1 MTDAISKTPL
11 LAVRD
16 LRVARQTETG
26 EAEIVT
32 GVDLTLNEGEVLGI
46 VGESGCGK
54 SVSMLSLLGIL
65 PPALRVSSG
74 SALFEGEDLFAQKE
88 TRLAQLRGSR
98 IGFVFQDPMTSLNP
112 VMTIG
117 AQLSEPLRYHAGLG
131 RKEAWAEAGRLLTLV
146 GIAGGESRLSN
157 YPHQLSGGMRQRVMI
172 AMSIACRPSLLIAD
186 EPTTA
191 LDVTTQAQI
200 VDLIF
205 DIRRQF
211 GLSVIWVS
219 HDLALLSQIADRI
232 AVFYSGRIVEEGT
245 AEQICSAPVHPY
257 TQALI
262 SSMPVANRGEGR
274 RLKTIDGLPP
284 DPARRPVGCAFA
296 PRCERREERC
306 LIEPPALLPMDGAR
320 QAACFVAH
328 DDARELAR

>member
-11 LAVRD
+11 LVVRD
-16 LRVARQTETG
+16 LRVARKTETG

-32 GVDLTLNEGEVLGI
+32 GIDLTLNEGEVLGI

-74 SALFEGEDLFAQKE
+74 SAIFEGEDLFAQKE
-88 TRLAQLRGSR
+88 ARLAKLRGSR

-200 VDLIF
+200 VELIF

-262 SSMPVANRGEGR
+262 SSMPVANRGDGR

-284 DPARRPVGCAFA
+284 DPARRPAGCAFA
-296 PRCERREERC
+296 PRCDRREARC
-306 LIEPPALLPMDGAR
+306 LVAPPALLPVEGAR
-320 QAACFVAH
+320 RAACFVAQ
-328 DDARELAR
+328 DEARELVR

>member
-1 MTDAISKTPL
+1 MTDAISKSPL
-11 LAVRD
+11 LEVRD
-16 LRVARQTETG
+16 LRVSRQAKGGQTE
-26 EAEIVT
+26 IVN
-32 GVDLTLNEGEVLGI
+32 GVDFTVNEGEVLGI

-65 PPALRVSSG
+65 PAALRVSSG
-74 SALFEGEDLFAQKE
+74 SAVFEGENLFAHGE
-88 TRLAQLRGSR
+88 ARLAKLRGSR

-131 RKEAWAEAGRLLTLV
+131 RRAAWKEAGRLLAMV
-146 GIAGGESRLSN
+146 GIPGGESRLAN

-191 LDVTTQAQI
+191 LDVMTQTQI

-245 AEQICSAPVHPY
+245 AQQICSAPVHPY
-257 TQALI
+257 TRALI
-262 SSMPVANRGEGR
+262 SSMPVANRGADR
-274 RLKTIDGLPP
+274 RLTTIDGMPP
-284 DPARRPVGCAFA
+284 DPALRPTGCAFA
-296 PRCERREERC
+296 PRCDRREARC
-306 LIEPPALLPMDGAR
+306 LVEPPALLPIDDER
-320 QAACFVAH
+320 RVACFLAR
-328 DDARELAR
+328 DNARELVG